1 MITYR
6 VHGSPVRDL
15 DLALAVTSV
24 RVTKQADALWVTVS
38 RERAYAI
45 VRELARCGL
54 RLDLEDAPQGGSGLV
69 PAVGRSLA
77 PLGEPALVDA
87 LLLEPVAVAESTA
100 ALLRRPWPGLWRRP
114 ANAGLRRCRA
124 ILHGQDALVSW
135 ERRGWL
141 PPAAFRQR
149 NVRAAFRPIVF
160 DRAAL
165 SEARPSGRLF
175 ASEGRLVRWAFDEPV
190 R

>member
-6 VHGSPVRDL
+6 VTGSPVRDL

-24 RVTKQADALWVTVS
+24 RVTKRGDALWVTVA
-38 RERAYAI
+38 RERAFAI

-54 RLDLEDAPQGGSGLV
+54 RLDRDDAPQPGTGLV

-77 PLGEPALVDA
+77 PLGEPALIDA
-87 LLLEPVAVAESTA
+87 LVLEPVALAESTA
-100 ALLRRPWPGLWRRP
+100 TLLRRPWPGRWRGPGHER
-114 ANAGLRRCRA
+114 LRRCRA
-124 ILHGQDALVSW
+124 ILHGDDALVSW

-165 SEARPSGRLF
+165 SEARPNGRLF
-175 ASEGRLVRWAFDEPV
+175 ASEGRLVRWAFE
-190 R
+190 